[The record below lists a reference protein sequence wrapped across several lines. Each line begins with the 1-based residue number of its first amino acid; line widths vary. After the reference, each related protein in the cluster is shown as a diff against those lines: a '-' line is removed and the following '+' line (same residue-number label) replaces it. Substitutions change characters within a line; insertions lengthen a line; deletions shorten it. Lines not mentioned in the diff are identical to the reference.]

1 MSETPEL
8 YDWNEQQ
15 TSDWHYYL
23 KKGLDEQE
31 AEILVRNGISRKAAG
46 SAPSSVVPFVT
57 SAEYHWLELINER
70 LLEANGDPDLA
81 WERWADEERA
91 HG

>member
-31 AEILVRNGISRKAAG
+31 AEILVRNGISRKAA
-46 SAPSSVVPFVT
+46 
-57 SAEYHWLELINER
+57 
-70 LLEANGDPDLA
+70 
-81 WERWADEERA
+81 
-91 HG
+91 